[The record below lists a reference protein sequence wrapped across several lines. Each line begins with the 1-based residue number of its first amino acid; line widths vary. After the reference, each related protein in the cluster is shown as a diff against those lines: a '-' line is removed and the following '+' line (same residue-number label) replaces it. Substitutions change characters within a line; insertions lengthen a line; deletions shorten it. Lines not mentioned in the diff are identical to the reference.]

1 MGQKIWGHTQRWPSA
16 SSSAIKG
23 KVGSDSGHPPR
34 PGRADV
40 TLVKCYQLCCGSAQG
55 YTVTLALGVNGCLP
69 GCCSWIMSLGAK
81 TRPWALT
88 PTLTWRT
95 WKELR

>member
-23 KVGSDSGHPPR
+23 EAGSDSGHPPR

-40 TLVKCYQLCCGSAQG
+40 ILAKCYQLCCDSAQG

-69 GCCSWIMSLGAK
+69 GCSSWIMGLGAK

-88 PTLTWRT
+88 PTLTWGT